1 MTSTTTNNNSN
12 VRVIVII
19 IIDLPEFVF
28 GRLSGHAI
36 KQPEEGLLGGSF
48 S

>member
-1 MTSTTTNNNSN
+1 MTSTTTNNTSN
-12 VRVIVII
+12 IRGTVII

-28 GRLSGHAI
+28 GRLSGRAI